1 MACFLRAHIDDK
13 DFAERFAALQSM
25 KREQS
30 VDVNEA
36 VAAIIDDVR
45 ARGDAALIELTEKYD
60 RQTLSAETL
69 RISEA
74 EIDAAVAACA
84 PETKAALELAAQR
97 IADFHARQKPEDAR
111 FTDAAGVELGH
122 RWNAVDA
129 AGLYVP
135 GGLANYPSS
144 VLMNAIPARVAGVAR
159 VVMVVPTPDGKLNP
173 LVLVAARLAGVD
185 EIYRIGGAQAV
196 AALAYGTTSVAP
208 VNVIVGPGNA
218 YVAAAKKQVFGQVG
232 IDMIAGPS
240 EILVVADRQND
251 PAWMAADLLSQ
262 AEHDEVAQSIFICDD
277 NEYADEVAAVVES
290 ALATLPREDIAR
302 ASWEKFGAI
311 LVVNDL
317 TAQAPDLVNQLAP
330 EHLELAVDEADA
342 MAENIRHAGAIF
354 LGRHTPEAIGDYI
367 AGPNHVLPTARAA
380 RYASGLSVLD
390 FMKRSSLV
398 KCDADALAEIGPAAV
413 RLAEEEGLHAH
424 GRSISIRLN
433 IGSDS

>member
-1 MACFLRAHIDDK
+1 MSFLRAHIDDT
-13 DFAERFAALQSM
+13 DFASRFAALQQM

-45 ARGDAALIELTEKYD
+45 ARGDAALIELTAKYD
-60 RQTLSAETL
+60 RQTLSADSL
-69 RISEA
+69 RIGDD
-74 EIDAAVAACA
+74 EIDAAMQACA

-97 IADFHARQKPEDAR
+97 IGDFHARQKPEDAR
-111 FTDAAGVELGH
+111 FTDAAGVEMGH
-122 RWNAVDA
+122 RWTPVDA

-144 VLMNAIPARVAGVAR
+144 VLMNAIPARVAGVGR
-159 VVMVVPTPDGKLNP
+159 VVMVVPTPDGQINP
-173 LVLVAARLAGVD
+173 LVLVAAKLAGVD

-196 AALAYGTTSVAP
+196 AALAYGTASIAP

-240 EILVVADRQND
+240 EILVVADAEND

-262 AEHDEVAQSIFICDD
+262 AEHDEVAQSILICAD
-277 NEYADEVAAVVES
+277 NAYADAVAAAVES
-290 ALATLPREDIAR
+290 ALKTLPRQDIAR
-302 ASWEKFGAI
+302 ASWENFGAI

-317 TAQAPDLVNQLAP
+317 HAQAPELVNQLAP
-330 EHLELAVDEADA
+330 EHLELAVAEPDVMADK
-342 MAENIRHAGAIF
+342 IRHAGAIF

-398 KCDADALAEIGPAAV
+398 KCDADALAAIGPAAV
-413 RLAEEEGLHAH
+413 RLAEEEGLDAH

-433 IGSDS
+433 MGRDS

>member
-1 MACFLRAHIDDK
+1 MTAFMRAHIDDA
-13 DFAERFAALQSM
+13 DFAARFDALKAM

-30 VDVNEA
+30 VDVNQA

-45 ARGDAALIELTEKYD
+45 GRGDAALIELTEKYD
-60 RQTLSAETL
+60 RQQLTADTL
-69 RISEA
+69 RFSEA
-74 EIDAAVAACA
+74 EIDAAFDACDA
-84 PETKAALELAAQR
+84 QTRAALELAATR
-97 IADFHARQKPEDAR
+97 IADFHARQKPQDER
-111 FTDAAGVELGH
+111 FTDASGVELGH
-122 RWNAVDA
+122 RWTAVDA

-144 VLMNAIPARVAGVAR
+144 VLMNAIPARVAGVSR
-159 VVMVVPTPDGKLNP
+159 VVMVVPTPDGAVNP

-196 AALAYGTTSVAP
+196 AALAYGTATIAP

-240 EILVVADRQND
+240 EILVAADKDND

-277 NEYADEVAAVVES
+277 ADYADAVEAAVETS
-290 ALATLPREDIAR
+290 LRDLPREPIAR
-302 ASWEKFGAI
+302 KSWENFGAV

-317 TAQAPDLVNQLAP
+317 YRDAPQLINELAP
-330 EHLELAVDEADA
+330 EHLELAVEEPEKMADE
-342 MAENIRHAGAIF
+342 IRHAGAIF
-354 LGRHTPEAIGDYI
+354 MGRHTPEAIGDYI

-380 RYASGLSVLD
+380 RYASGLSVLN

-398 KCDADALAEIGPAAV
+398 KCDAASLSEIGPAAV
-413 RLAEEEGLHAH
+413 RLAEEEGLSAH

-433 IGSDS
+433 MGEKS